1 MPTLESQFA
10 SELIKQCEKA
20 QEVCPDYRP
29 TRFLQNIQRFGAL
42 KAVKELLRRGQ
53 PSDGFAILAD
63 AKRLDLSMEAL
74 VIKGRY
80 GGLFSDAEVNGCFQL
95 LCDQGYFG

>member
-10 SELIKQCEKA
+10 NELIKQCEKA
-20 QEVCPDYRP
+20 QEVCPAYRP

-53 PSDGFAILAD
+53 PSDGFAGLGRCQAFGSVYGS
-63 AKRLDLSMEAL
+63 AGHH
-74 VIKGRY
+74 GRY
-80 GGLFSDAEVNGCFQL
+80 GELFTDAEVNACFQL